1 MAHADTLRDRL
12 PELYKEGPALARLLD
27 VMALP
32 LEEMDQQMRDIQ
44 RSHFFNQCVSLE
56 DASKLGAI
64 LDIPVEDWQ
73 SFRDYRLWTHSLR
86 DARLKAGAV
95 TREGIR
101 LFVHQYLEGFQ
112 SLKAVKLS
120 PPATEFSS
128 TASDT
133 VPSMIENPPV
143 YRYMRGPGSNGLA
156 PLDTFKVT
164 NNGLDATPID
174 LILTAFG
181 SDAPE
186 YAPML
191 MNVTTGNAIVFL
203 DAIPTGKR
211 LWIYSERNEDDSLS
225 LHAELEGQTVTDK
238 LRFIEGL
245 VPGDA
250 DTAVPAAG
258 DPRPLML
265 ERGTNEFWFMPLA
278 HYDVPGLD
286 RALLALADLSL
297 KQGVWDETRFDHSL
311 FIQQAALTLQM
322 LWVETAPASFRV
334 ELPAQSM
341 LNQTGDLEDSLADRD
356 RLQSSLEEA
365 LRRLSAAGVESSVRL
380 RSHKEVQGARER
392 LARVL
397 PMTIR
402 EQGSVGSDD
411 LPDSGGA
418 FGITDFDNSIFR

>member
-1 MAHADTLRDRL
+1 MAHVDSIRDRL
-12 PELYKEGPALARLLD
+12 PELYKEGQNLSRLLD

-44 RSHFFNQCVSLE
+44 RSHFFNQCVTLE

-73 SFRDYRLWTHSLR
+73 SFRDYRLWVHSLR

-95 TREGIR
+95 TREGVR

-112 SLKAVKLS
+112 RLKEVKLS
-120 PPATEFSS
+120 PPATEFS
-128 TASDT
+128 TTESDT
-133 VPSMIENPPV
+133 IPSLIENPPV
-143 YRYMRGPGSNGLA
+143 YRYMRPPGPNGLA
-156 PLDTFKVT
+156 PLDRFKIT
-164 NNGLDATPID
+164 NNGLDSTPIN
-174 LILTAFG
+174 LVLTAFG

-203 DAIPTGKR
+203 GEIPTGKR
-211 LWIYSERNEDDSLS
+211 LWIWSEKKEDDSLS
-225 LHAELEGQTVTDK
+225 LHAELEGHTVTDK
-238 LRFIEGL
+238 LKYIEGL

-250 DTAVPAAG
+250 NTATQASG
-258 DPRPLML
+258 DPKPLML

-286 RALLALADLSL
+286 RALLALADLNL
-297 KQGVWDETRFDHSL
+297 KQGVWDETLFDQSL
-311 FIQQAALTLQM
+311 FSQNAAVALQM
-322 LWVETAPASFRV
+322 LWVETAPATFRV

-341 LNQTGDLEDSLADRD
+341 LSQTGNLEEGISDRD
-356 RLQSSLEEA
+356 QLESSLEEA
-365 LRRLSAAGVESSVRL
+365 LRRLSAAGVESRVHM

-397 PMTIR
+397 PMTIK
-402 EQGSVGSDD
+402 EKGSIGSDD

>member
-1 MAHADTLRDRL
+1 MAHVDSIRDRL
-12 PELYKEGPALARLLD
+12 PELYKEGQNLSRLLD

-44 RSHFFNQCVSLE
+44 RSHFFNQCVTLE
-56 DASKLGAI
+56 DAAKLGAI

-73 SFRDYRLWTHSLR
+73 SFRDYRLWVHSLR

-112 SLKAVKLS
+112 RLKEVKLS
-120 PPATEFSS
+120 PPATEFS
-128 TASDT
+128 TTESDT
-133 VPSMIENPPV
+133 VPSLIENPPV
-143 YRYMRGPGSNGLA
+143 YRYMRPPGPNGLA
-156 PLDTFKVT
+156 PLDRFKIT
-164 NNGLDATPID
+164 NNGLDSTPIN
-174 LILTAFG
+174 LVLTAFG
-181 SDAPE
+181 GDAPE

-203 DAIPTGKR
+203 GEIPTGKR
-211 LWIYSERNEDDSLS
+211 LWIWSEKKEDDSLS
-225 LHAELEGQTVTDK
+225 LHAELEGHTVTDK
-238 LRFIEGL
+238 LKYINGL

-250 DTAVPAAG
+250 DTAIHSSG
-258 DPRPLML
+258 DPQPLML

-286 RALLALADLSL
+286 RALLALADLNL
-297 KQGVWDETRFDHSL
+297 KQGVWDETRFDQSL
-311 FIQQAALTLQM
+311 FSQNAAVAIQM
-322 LWVETAPASFRV
+322 LWVETAPATFRV

-341 LNQTGDLEDSLADRD
+341 LSQPGNLEEGISDRD
-356 RLQSSLEEA
+356 QLESSLEEA
-365 LRRLSAAGVESSVRL
+365 LRRLSAAGVESRVHM

-397 PMTIR
+397 PMTIK
-402 EQGSVGSDD
+402 EKGSIGSDD

>member
-1 MAHADTLRDRL
+1 MAHVDSIRDRL
-12 PELYKEGPALARLLD
+12 PELYKEGKNLSRLLD

-32 LEEMDQQMRDIQ
+32 LEEMDQEMRDIQ
-44 RSHFFNQCVSLE
+44 RSHFFNQCVTLD

-73 SFRDYRLWTHSLR
+73 SFRDYRLWVHSLR

-112 SLKAVKLS
+112 RLKEVKLS
-120 PPATEFSS
+120 PPATELS
-128 TASDT
+128 TTESDT
-133 VPSMIENPPV
+133 IPSLIENPPV
-143 YRYMRGPGSNGLA
+143 YRYMRPPGPNGLA
-156 PLDTFKVT
+156 PLDRFKVT
-164 NNGLDATPID
+164 NNGLDSAPIN
-174 LILTAFG
+174 LVLTAFG

-191 MNVTTGNAIVFL
+191 MNVTTGNALVFL
-203 DAIPTGKR
+203 GAIPTGKR
-211 LWIYSERNEDDSLS
+211 LWIWSEKKEDDSLS
-225 LHAELEGQTVTDK
+225 LHAELEGHTVTDK
-238 LRFIEGL
+238 LKFIEGL

-250 DTAVPAAG
+250 NTAVQASG
-258 DPRPLML
+258 DPQPLML

-278 HYDVPGLD
+278 HFDVPGLD
-286 RALLALADLSL
+286 RALLALADLNL
-297 KQGVWDETRFDHSL
+297 KQGVWDETLFDHSL
-311 FIQQAALTLQM
+311 FSQQAAVALQM
-322 LWVETAPASFRV
+322 LWVESAPASFKV

-341 LNQTGDLEDSLADRD
+341 LSQAGNLEEGLSDRD
-356 RLQSSLEEA
+356 RLESSLDEA
-365 LRRLSAAGVESSVRL
+365 LRRLSAAGVESRVHM
-380 RSHKEVQGARER
+380 RSHREVQGARER

-397 PMTIR
+397 PMTIK
-402 EQGSVGSDD
+402 EKGSIGSDD